1 MKTIE
6 PIQVWYNGQ
15 EVQANVLSAT
25 ATSDNLQDSAQF
37 LYQIM
42 REVPNPTP
50 IPFSTYL
57 QPVVNGY
64 LIMDGEAYQAWETND
79 YAYDWIAQQL
89 NLTITGPYVPPVP
102 TTTTSTTTEAPVT
115 TTSTTTEE
123 PVSTT
128 TTTTTTEA

>member
-25 ATSDNLQDSAQF
+25 ATSDNLQDAAQF
-37 LYQIM
+37 QYQIM
-42 REVPNPTP
+42 QEVQNPNP
-50 IPFSTYL
+50 IPFQTYL

-64 LIMDGEAYQAWETND
+64 LIMDGDAYQAWETND
-79 YAYDWIAQQL
+79 YAYDWIAEQL
-89 NLTITGPYVPPVP
+89 NLTITGDYVPPVP
-102 TTTTSTTTEAPVT
+102 TTTTT
-115 TTSTTTEE
+115 TTTEE

-128 TTTTTTEA
+128 TTTTTTEE

>member
-25 ATSDNLQDSAQF
+25 ATSDNLQNAAQF
-37 LYQIM
+37 QYQIM
-42 REVPNPTP
+42 QEVQNPNP
-50 IPFSTYL
+50 IPFQTYL

-89 NLTITGPYVPPVP
+89 NLTITGPYTPTVP
-102 TTTTSTTTEAPVT
+102 TTTTT
-115 TTSTTTEE
+115 TTTEE

-128 TTTTTTEA
+128 TTTTTTEE